1 MNAVSINTN
10 KNKIDVNSSAIS
22 TVEKNSGTNNGGDG
36 NNSGGG
42 GTSGLDGNVPAS
54 LAQVD
59 KDVVLVTNQLRTDPK
74 SFIP

>member
-1 MNAVSINTN
+1 MNKDSITNN

-22 TVEKNSGTNNGGDG
+22 TVEKNSGTNNGGDT
-36 NNSGGG
+36 NNGGG
-42 GTSGLDGNVPAS
+42 GTSGLDGNVPAT